1 MWYFFLEAF
10 FLPVFLLIWSG
21 SGVEKSLGTANI
33 NTRRNKLNQHIAG
46 SKTLQQARGSL
57 SV

>member
-33 NTRRNKLNQHIAG
+33 NTRRNKLNQHLQVLKLY
-46 SKTLQQARGSL
+46 SKPEEA
-57 SV
+57 